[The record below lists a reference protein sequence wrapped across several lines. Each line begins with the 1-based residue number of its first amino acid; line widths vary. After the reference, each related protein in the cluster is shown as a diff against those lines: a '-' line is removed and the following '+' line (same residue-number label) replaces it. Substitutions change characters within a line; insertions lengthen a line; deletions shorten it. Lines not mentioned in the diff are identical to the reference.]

1 MWYSPEVVVVSLINQ
16 NVTMFYLLPARV
28 MMLDLKTR
36 ERQFHV
42 SVLPAASFYKHPEIC
57 KGYNCLHL
65 SRTKTNVTEEFDC
78 FPQT

>member
-1 MWYSPEVVVVSLINQ
+1 MVSLINQ

-28 MMLDLKTR
+28 MMLDLKPR

-42 SVLPAASFYKHPEIC
+42 SVLPAASFYKRPEIC
-57 KGYNCLHL
+57 KGYNCLHF
-65 SRTKTNVTEEFDC
+65 SRTKTNVTKEFDF